1 MDKKVLS
8 NYQEIIPKY
17 FENEFEDSKR
27 VFQTFK
33 SLFNFLDLNYL
44 HSKIKLLDIGSG
56 NGSFVEICKE
66 NNIDAI
72 GIDGSKQK
80 INFEND
86 KLDFKDET
94 FEVVTLISVIEHIQ
108 EPSNIL
114 REVYRILKKKGV
126 IVIVTPNFRY
136 SYKNFYDDP
145 THLRPYTEKSIIKL
159 MQLYGFKNLKTVPFL
174 VNKSLIFWKIPFSFF
189 FASILPLKN
198 HQLKKIPFV
207 DFLKGKSTAMISVS
221 EKI

>member
-8 NYQEIIPKY
+8 NYQEFIPKY

-33 SLFNFLDLNYL
+33 SLFNLLNLNYL
-44 HSKIKLLDIGSG
+44 NSKIKLLDIGSG
-56 NGSFVEICKE
+56 NGSFVEACKE

-86 KLDFKDET
+86 KLNFKDET

-114 REVYRILKKKGV
+114 RQI
-126 IVIVTPNFRY
+126 
-136 SYKNFYDDP
+136 
-145 THLRPYTEKSIIKL
+145 
-159 MQLYGFKNLKTVPFL
+159 
-174 VNKSLIFWKIPFSFF
+174 
-189 FASILPLKN
+189 
-198 HQLKKIPFV
+198 
-207 DFLKGKSTAMISVS
+207 
-221 EKI
+221 

>member
-8 NYQEIIPKY
+8 NYQEFIPKY

-33 SLFNFLDLNYL
+33 SLFNLLNLNYFN
-44 HSKIKLLDIGSG
+44 SKIKLLDIGSG
-56 NGSFVEICKE
+56 NGSFVEVCKA

-86 KLDFKDET
+86 KLNFKDET
-94 FEVVTLISVIEHIQ
+94 FEVITLISVIEHIQ

-114 REVYRILKKKGV
+114 REVYRI
-126 IVIVTPNFRY
+126 
-136 SYKNFYDDP
+136 
-145 THLRPYTEKSIIKL
+145 
-159 MQLYGFKNLKTVPFL
+159 
-174 VNKSLIFWKIPFSFF
+174 
-189 FASILPLKN
+189 
-198 HQLKKIPFV
+198 
-207 DFLKGKSTAMISVS
+207 
-221 EKI
+221 